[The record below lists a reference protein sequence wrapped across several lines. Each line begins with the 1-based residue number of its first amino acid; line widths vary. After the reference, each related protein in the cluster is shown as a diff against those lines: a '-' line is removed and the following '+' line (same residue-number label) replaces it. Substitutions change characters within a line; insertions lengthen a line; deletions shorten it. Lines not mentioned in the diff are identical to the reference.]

1 MILKFSTDSARIS
14 GLVLAK
20 VGNPSRDEP
29 LQTSKRVL
37 QVDDADQAV
46 LTSIFLRPFRNLLG
60 QRFHHHASLEKHE
73 LNQSAAAIFKDPATL
88 LDHAAT
94 IATRLHTKSTHP
106 NIKSGDLCIALLEG
120 LQIDEQPRR
129 AICILKSE
137 SVMPFL
143 SISDRDGDLALS
155 TEHGINPEKIDKGC
169 LILEH
174 FPHKGFYVVTF
185 DRGSSES
192 RFWIRD
198 FLGVVPIP
206 DESLLSRRVAEIAVA
221 AVAPAAPATDEPSAT
236 ASAEKPWQATE
247 AARDALS
254 YFDDRKR
261 FSLAEFEE
269 QALRTPEAKAR
280 FAEERR
286 RLEEE
291 EGVKIDDEFDISK
304 RDATKARKLM
314 KSLMKLDTGVEIRL
328 RPKVV
333 ATPEKVLEQGYDEE
347 RGMKFIK
354 VFYQKDLA

>member
-1 MILKFSTDSARIS
+1 MTLKFSTDSARIT

-37 QVDDADQAV
+37 QVEEADQPL

-60 QRFHHHASLEKHE
+60 QRFHHHAALEKHE
-73 LNQSAAAIFKDPATL
+73 LNQCAAAVFGDPAAL
-88 LDHAAT
+88 LEQASI

-120 LQIDEQPRR
+120 LEVEGEPRR
-129 AICILKSE
+129 ALCVLKSE

-206 DESLLSRRVAEIAVA
+206 DESLLSRRVAEMAVA
-221 AVAPAAPATDEPSAT
+221 AVAPAPREDET
-236 ASAEKPWQATE
+236 AAETPDEKPFHATE

-291 EGVKIDDEFDISK
+291 EGVKIDEEFDISK
-304 RDATKARKLM
+304 REATKARKLM

-328 RPKVV
+328 RPKVI
-333 ATPEKVLEQGYDEE
+333 ATPEKVLEQGYDEQ

-354 VFYQKDLA
+354 VYYQKDLA